1 MRRRDLLRSTLGAGV
16 SAGLGAAVGAP
27 LFAPNIARAE
37 ATRTLRF
44 VPQADAAI
52 LDPMITTGLVNR
64 NHGFLIWDT
73 LYGVDDAFAVQPQMV
88 AGHVVENDGK
98 TWIMTLREGLA
109 FHDNEPVRARDVV
122 ASLKR
127 WAARDAFGNSLFAW
141 STSLR
146 RPTTTP
152 CAGA

>member
-1 MRRRDLLRSTLGAGV
+1 MRRRDLLRSSLG
-16 SAGLGAAVGAP
+16 AGLGAATGFGLP
-27 LFAPNIARAE
+27 WIPRAQ

-73 LYGVDDAFAVQPQMV
+73 LYGVDDAFQVQPQMV

-98 TWIMTLREGLA
+98 TRTMTLR
-109 FHDNEPVRARDVV
+109 
-122 ASLKR
+122 
-127 WAARDAFGNSLFAW
+127 
-141 STSLR
+141 
-146 RPTTTP
+146 
-152 CAGA
+152 